1 MSIVDADP
9 TLPLALAL
17 ALEPPAAALALA
29 WLNVAIYRRRQEQ
42 IEVSRSEELSERET
56 EEQRKLT
63 GEWEIA
69 ASSPPF
75 RSPAGGG
82 SSPATASGGACAG
95 GTSGR
100 LVGGADVRAAARGGV
115 WGAESARSHEVGYG
129 AQVLRGLGRI
139 PKTGRDVSSRRINLF
154 TIYFFPI
161 LHRHVSTPCPRRI
174 RVRDVSDT

>member
-42 IEVSRSEELSERET
+42 IEVSRSGEESERET

-69 ASSPPF
+69 ASSPF
-75 RSPAGGG
+75 WSPAGGG
-82 SSPATASGGACAG
+82 SSPATASGGARAG

-100 LVGGADVRAAARGGV
+100 LVGGADVRAAARGSV

-129 AQVLRGLGRI
+129 AQVLCGLGRI
-139 PKTGRDVSSRRINLF
+139 PKTGRDVSGRRINVF
-154 TIYFFPI
+154 TIYFF
-161 LHRHVSTPCPRRI
+161 
-174 RVRDVSDT
+174 SDTP

>member
-42 IEVSRSEELSERET
+42 IEVSRSEEESERET

-69 ASSPPF
+69 ASSPF
-75 RSPAGGG
+75 R
-82 SSPATASGGACAG
+82 SPATASGGACAG

-100 LVGGADVRAAARGGV
+100 LVGGADVRAAARG
-115 WGAESARSHEVGYG
+115 SVG
-129 AQVLRGLGRI
+129 GRE
-139 PKTGRDVSSRRINLF
+139 
-154 TIYFFPI
+154 
-161 LHRHVSTPCPRRI
+161 C
-174 RVRDVSDT
+174 

>member
-42 IEVSRSEELSERET
+42 IEVSRSEEESERET

-75 RSPAGGG
+75 R
-82 SSPATASGGACAG
+82 SPATASGGACAG

-100 LVGGADVRAAARGGV
+100 LVGGADVRAAARG
-115 WGAESARSHEVGYG
+115 SVG
-129 AQVLRGLGRI
+129 GRE
-139 PKTGRDVSSRRINLF
+139 
-154 TIYFFPI
+154 
-161 LHRHVSTPCPRRI
+161 C
-174 RVRDVSDT
+174 

>member
-42 IEVSRSEELSERET
+42 IEVSRSGEESERET

-69 ASSPPF
+69 ASSPF
-75 RSPAGGG
+75 WSPAGGG
-82 SSPATASGGACAG
+82 SSPATASGGARALRAG
-95 GTSGR
+95 GR
-100 LVGGADVRAAARGGV
+100 LRVGCFRRVLAA
-115 WGAESARSHEVGYG
+115 
-129 AQVLRGLGRI
+129 
-139 PKTGRDVSSRRINLF
+139 P
-154 TIYFFPI
+154 
-161 LHRHVSTPCPRRI
+161 
-174 RVRDVSDT
+174 

>member
-42 IEVSRSEELSERET
+42 IEVSRSGEESERGT

-82 SSPATASGGACAG
+82 SSPATASGGARAG
-95 GTSGR
+95 GMSGR
-100 LVGGADVRAAARGGV
+100 LVGGADVRAAARG
-115 WGAESARSHEVGYG
+115 SVG
-129 AQVLRGLGRI
+129 GRE
-139 PKTGRDVSSRRINLF
+139 
-154 TIYFFPI
+154 
-161 LHRHVSTPCPRRI
+161 C
-174 RVRDVSDT
+174 

>member
-75 RSPAGGG
+75 RSPA
-82 SSPATASGGACAG
+82 AARRRRRRAASLVRE
-95 GTSGR
+95 GR
-100 LVGGADVRAAARGGV
+100 LAAWSGERTCVPLREGA

-129 AQVLRGLGRI
+129 AQVLCGLGRI
-139 PKTGRDVSSRRINLF
+139 PKTGRDVSGRRINVF
-154 TIYFFPI
+154 TIYFF
-161 LHRHVSTPCPRRI
+161 
-174 RVRDVSDT
+174 SDTP

>member
-42 IEVSRSEELSERET
+42 IEVSRSGEESERET
-56 EEQRKLT
+56 EEQRKFT

-75 RSPAGGG
+75 RSPA
-82 SSPATASGGACAG
+82 TASGGARAG

-100 LVGGADVRAAARGGV
+100 LVGGADVRAAARGSV

-139 PKTGRDVSSRRINLF
+139 PKTGRDVSSRCINVF
-154 TIYFFPI
+154 TIYFFPD
-161 LHRHVSTPCPRRI
+161 TP
-174 RVRDVSDT
+174 

>member
-82 SSPATASGGACAG
+82 ARAG

-100 LVGGADVRAAARGGV
+100 LVGGADVRAAARG
-115 WGAESARSHEVGYG
+115 SVG
-129 AQVLRGLGRI
+129 GRE
-139 PKTGRDVSSRRINLF
+139 
-154 TIYFFPI
+154 
-161 LHRHVSTPCPRRI
+161 C
-174 RVRDVSDT
+174 

>member
-82 SSPATASGGACAG
+82 SSPATASGGARALRAG
-95 GTSGR
+95 GR
-100 LVGGADVRAAARGGV
+100 LRAGCFRRVLAA
-115 WGAESARSHEVGYG
+115 
-129 AQVLRGLGRI
+129 
-139 PKTGRDVSSRRINLF
+139 P
-154 TIYFFPI
+154 
-161 LHRHVSTPCPRRI
+161 
-174 RVRDVSDT
+174 